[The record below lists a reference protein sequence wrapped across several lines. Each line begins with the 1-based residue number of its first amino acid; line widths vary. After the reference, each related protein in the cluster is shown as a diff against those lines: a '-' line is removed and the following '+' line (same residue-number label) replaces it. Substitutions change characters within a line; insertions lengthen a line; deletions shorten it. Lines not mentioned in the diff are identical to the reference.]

1 MTPSI
6 NIKFDN
12 FYIKFSKPKPLKLK
26 NVTIVQEKKERKK
39 RKTTRNTGVSQPFI
53 IDKIC

>member
-26 NVTIVQEKKERKK
+26 NVIIVQEKNKEIKEDNKK
-39 RKTTRNTGVSQPFI
+39 HATLWRFSTIHQW
-53 IDKIC
+53 